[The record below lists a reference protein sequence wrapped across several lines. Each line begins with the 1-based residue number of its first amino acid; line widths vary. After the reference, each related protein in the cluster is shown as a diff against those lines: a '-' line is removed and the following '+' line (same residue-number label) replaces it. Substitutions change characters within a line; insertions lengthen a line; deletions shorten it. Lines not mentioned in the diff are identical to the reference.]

1 MPRWRPSRSSLK
13 RCAADQWG
21 STDFFSVGLLCI
33 GFFTVATVAR
43 LLALRAKANERLAVE
58 RGEDLQRQQ
67 ALNEQIIRDMP
78 DGVVV
83 LSAQGQVRLYNPRAT
98 ALLGRGLP
106 RASRFPPTF
115 RARGSISPIRT
126 SAAWSSEARPCS
138 ASRWE
143 PSTTPAMC

>member
-1 MPRWRPSRSSLK
+1 
-13 RCAADQWG
+13 
-21 STDFFSVGLLCI
+21 
-33 GFFTVATVAR
+33 ATVAR

-98 ALLGRGLP
+98 ALLGAWLAEGEPLSAHLP
-106 RASRFPPTF
+106 
-115 RARGSISPIRT
+115 SPGFDFADPHQCRV
-126 SAAWSSEARPCS
+126 
-138 ASRWE
+138 
-143 PSTTPAMC
+143 